1 MITCI
6 TRNIPGITTLQIF
19 DPNGMLLDT
28 VIGVFIVANV
38 TRSHAGTYTCIV
50 TSTLDNST
58 VNETSV
64 VTVECKILLCFLQF
78 YFKLKVIQIV
88 CM

>member
-1 MITCI
+1 MTA
-6 TRNIPGITTLQIF
+6 
-19 DPNGMLLDT
+19 
-28 VIGVFIVANV
+28 VGVFSIANV

-64 VTVECKILLCFLQF
+64 VTVECKNLLRCLQY
-78 YFKLKVIQIV
+78 YFKLKVIQFV